1 MTASPETVAYIKQVV
16 AYYHDPANA
25 PHDDPPKPPSVEVA
39 MDASA
44 AVAKVL
50 GLILEYQKTGQL
62 PGMEPSPE
70 FRLAAAELI
79 EQYTN
84 QQEEGR

>member
-1 MTASPETVAYIKQVV
+1 
-16 AYYHDPANA
+16 
-25 PHDDPPKPPSVEVA
+25 

-79 EQYTN
+79 DRYAN
-84 QQEEGR
+84 QQES